1 MEHEE
6 LIQRASI
13 LQRQSEEIEMNLRF
27 INQQISELDEF
38 KEGLQFLETH
48 KGKEMISSLG
58 RGIFLKSSRTEDKF
72 FVEVGAGI
80 VVKKSAGEIRE
91 IIGGQVKKFREA
103 KSGLMAE
110 LESYAIEFR
119 RMVGALQGMKGKS

>member
-13 LQRQSEEIEMNLRF
+13 LQRQSEETEMNLRF
-27 INQQISELDEF
+27 INQQISELEEF

-58 RGIFLKSSRTEDKF
+58 RGIFVKSSRTEDKF

-91 IIGGQVKKFREA
+91 IIEGQVKKFREA
-103 KSGLMAE
+103 KNGLMAE
-110 LESYAIEFR
+110 LESYAMEFR
-119 RMVGALQGMKGKS
+119 RMIGMLQGMKGKS